1 MLQEYYTENYKNT
14 IIKIGQD
21 FRRSIDYIESRK
33 DFNFN
38 NLSYFGGSWG
48 STTSNYLLAIDD
60 RIKAAVLCVGGLMMQ
75 KSKKEVEAHYYI
87 RRIKTPILHIVGK
100 EDGIFGFEESYKP
113 WKELI
118 GTPKNKLKLISSRG
132 DRDLIGSIKG
142 KQNIEI
148 IYLHA
153 REIIEQLAGKSL
165 DLGFSGLDLLK
176 ESEINIQNNI
186 KVFKKYPY
194 GQATLVV
201 AIPTDFIDIFSM
213 ADLEE
218 VAFEFKDKK
227 KKRLRVATKYPNLTR
242 EFFYSKGVTQFSIV
256 KSIGST
262 EIAPYTGS
270 SEVITDITSTGST
283 LAANNLRI
291 ITDGYILKSELCMM
305 VAKSSLQ
312 NKKLQRLAKLL
323 STKY

>member
-1 MLQEYYTENYKNT
+1 MNKQ
-14 IIKIGQD
+14 IKIGIPSKG
-21 FRRSIDYIESRK
+21 RLRK
-33 DFNFN
+33 D
-38 NLSYFGGSWG
+38 
-48 STTSNYLLAIDD
+48 
-60 RIKAAVLCVGGLMMQ
+60 VLN
-75 KSKKEVEAHYYI
+75 
-87 RRIKTPILHIVGK
+87 
-100 EDGIFGFEESYKP
+100 IFK
-113 WKELI
+113 
-118 GTPKNKLKLISSRG
+118 KNKLKLISSRG
-132 DRDLIGSIKG
+132 DRDLIGSIEG

-291 ITDGYILKSELCMM
+291 INDGYILKSELCMM

>member
-1 MLQEYYTENYKNT
+1 MKDL
-14 IIKIGQD
+14 IKIGIPSKG
-21 FRRSIDYIESRK
+21 RLRK
-33 DFNFN
+33 D
-38 NLSYFGGSWG
+38 
-48 STTSNYLLAIDD
+48 
-60 RIKAAVLCVGGLMMQ
+60 VLN
-75 KSKKEVEAHYYI
+75 
-87 RRIKTPILHIVGK
+87 
-100 EDGIFGFEESYKP
+100 IFK
-113 WKELI
+113 
-118 GTPKNKLKLISSRG
+118 KNKLKLISSRG

-165 DLGFSGLDLLK
+165 DVGFSGLDLLK

-270 SEVITDITSTGST
+270 SEIITDITSTGST

-291 ITDGYILKSELCMM
+291 INDGYILKSQLCMM
-305 VAKSSLQ
+305 VAKSSFQ

>member
-1 MLQEYYTENYKNT
+1 MKDL
-14 IIKIGQD
+14 IKIGIPSKG
-21 FRRSIDYIESRK
+21 RLRK
-33 DFNFN
+33 D
-38 NLSYFGGSWG
+38 
-48 STTSNYLLAIDD
+48 
-60 RIKAAVLCVGGLMMQ
+60 VLN
-75 KSKKEVEAHYYI
+75 
-87 RRIKTPILHIVGK
+87 
-100 EDGIFGFEESYKP
+100 IFK
-113 WKELI
+113 
-118 GTPKNKLKLISSRG
+118 KNKLKLISSRG

-148 IYLHA
+148 FYLHA
-153 REIIEQLAGKSL
+153 REIIQQLEGKSL

-291 ITDGYILKSELCMM
+291 INDGYILKSELCMM